1 MSLAMRSWP
10 GHEGSPVRSITL
22 FALGGVAAIEKDA
35 ADAKTEFWM
44 SIACPLTSIGIG
56 ALCTG
61 LAMALGFGSLWI
73 ALIGWFLFELPVR
86 MKGVRP
92 SMNGTVI
99 VDEQP
104 RRRKLSLRRNN
115 EKLAR
120 HTEAST
126 AVLDPVRSAKAAGLR
141 YTNDTAPGI
150 TRQTNGKSC
159 HYRDAGGEA
168 VTDPGTLG
176 RIKSLAIP
184 PAWRDVWICPFEQGH
199 VQATGLDAKG
209 RKQYRYHSR
218 WREVR
223 DETKYDRM
231 LVFAKVLPKIRERV
245 ELDLSKP
252 GLPREK
258 ILATV
263 VRLLETTLIRVGNEE
278 YARQNES
285 FGLTTMR
292 DRHVDV
298 SGATLKFAFR
308 GKSGI
313 THAIDLTDR
322 RLAKIVKQSQD
333 LPGYELFQ
341 YIDEDG
347 AGRSIDA
354 SDVNAYLKE
363 TGGEDFTAKD
373 FRTWAGTVLAARA
386 LQEFQAFDSQAQ
398 AKRNV
403 VQAIESVAKRLG
415 NTKAVCRKCYIHPAV
430 ITQYMDGA
438 LLQTLNRRVKK
449 EFTQSLHRL
458 SPEEAAVL
466 TLLQQRLKREA
477 QGVNGARQR
486 KGSLSRLLRQSL
498 KRKAVNR

>member
-1 MSLAMRSWP
+1 MPSATAIQ
-10 GHEGSPVRSITL
+10 IT
-22 FALGGVAAIEKDA
+22 D
-35 ADAKTEFWM
+35 
-44 SIACPLTSIGIG
+44 
-56 ALCTG
+56 
-61 LAMALGFGSLWI
+61 
-73 ALIGWFLFELPVR
+73 
-86 MKGVRP
+86 
-92 SMNGTVI
+92 
-99 VDEQP
+99 
-104 RRRKLSLRRNN
+104 
-115 EKLAR
+115 
-120 HTEAST
+120 ST
-126 AVLDPVRSAKAAGLR
+126 QSAKSAGLR
-141 YTNDTAPGI
+141 YVTDARAGI
-150 TRQTNGKSC
+150 RRKKVGTGIVYLDSNGKII
-159 HYRDAGGEA
+159 RDAE
-168 VTDPGTLG
+168 VLG

-184 PAWRDVWICPFEQGH
+184 PAWREVWICPLAHGH

-209 RKQYRYHSR
+209 RKQYRYHPR

-231 LVFAKVLPKIRERV
+231 LVFGRVLPKIRRRV
-245 ELDLSKP
+245 ERDLTRP

-278 YARQNES
+278 YARQNDS

-298 SGATLKFAFR
+298 SGATLKFEFR

-341 YIDEDG
+341 YIDEQG
-347 AGRSIDA
+347 GRHSIDA

-363 TGGEDFTAKD
+363 IAGEEFTAKD

-386 LQEFQAFDSQAQ
+386 LQELQAFDSKSQ

-430 ITQYMDGA
+430 IDLYMDGS
-438 LLQTLNRRVKK
+438 LLQTLAHRVKK
-449 EFTQSLHRL
+449 ELTHSLHDL
-458 SPEEAAVL
+458 PAEEAAVL
-466 TLLQQRLKREA
+466 ALLQQRLRREE
-477 QGVNGARQR
+477 QGVNGTQHR
-486 KGSLSRLLRQSL
+486 KASLASLL
-498 KRKAVNR
+498 KRSLEKKKVMK

>member
-1 MSLAMRSWP
+1 M
-10 GHEGSPVRSITL
+10 VYI
-22 FALGGVAAIEKDA
+22 
-35 ADAKTEFWM
+35 
-44 SIACPLTSIGIG
+44 
-56 ALCTG
+56 
-61 LAMALGFGSLWI
+61 
-73 ALIGWFLFELPVR
+73 
-86 MKGVRP
+86 
-92 SMNGTVI
+92 
-99 VDEQP
+99 
-104 RRRKLSLRRNN
+104 
-115 EKLAR
+115 
-120 HTEAST
+120 
-126 AVLDPVRSAKAAGLR
+126 DPDGN
-141 YTNDTAPGI
+141 TI
-150 TRQTNGKSC
+150 
-159 HYRDAGGEA
+159 RDAE
-168 VTDPGTLG
+168 VLG

-184 PAWRDVWICPFEQGH
+184 PAWRDVWICPIAHGH
-199 VQATGLDAKG
+199 LQATGLDAKG
-209 RKQYRYHSR
+209 RKQYRYHPR

-231 LVFAKVLPKIRERV
+231 LLFAKVLPKIRARV
-245 ELDLSKP
+245 ERDLAQP

-263 VRLLETTLIRVGNEE
+263 IRLLETTLIRVGNEE
-278 YARQNES
+278 YARQNDS

-292 DRHVDV
+292 DRHVNV

-313 THAIDLTDR
+313 AHAIDLTDR
-322 RLAKIVKQSQD
+322 RLAKIVKKSQD

-347 AGRSIDA
+347 TSRSIDA

-363 TGGEDFTAKD
+363 TTGEDFTAKD

-386 LQEFQAFDSQAQ
+386 LQEFEAFDSQAQ

-403 VQAIESVAKRLG
+403 LQAIESVAKRLG

-438 LLQTLNRRVKK
+438 LLETLNRRVKK
-449 EFTQSLHRL
+449 ELTQSLHRL
-458 SPEEAAVL
+458 SAEEAAVL

-477 QGVNGARQR
+477 QSADGARHGKQ
-486 KGSLSRLLRQSL
+486 SLSRLLRQSL